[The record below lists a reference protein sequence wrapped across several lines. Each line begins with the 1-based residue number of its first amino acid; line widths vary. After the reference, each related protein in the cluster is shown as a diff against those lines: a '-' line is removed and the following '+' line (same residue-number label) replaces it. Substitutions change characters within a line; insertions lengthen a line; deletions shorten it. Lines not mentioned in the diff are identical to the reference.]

1 MEKQRK
7 EMAVWSDPWLL
18 FIAIALALLGVVMIY
33 SSTHNLA
40 QERMH
45 DAYFFLKKHM
55 LSLFAGCVALYLT
68 TVIPLEK
75 MRMLV
80 IPLLL
85 GVFGLLVLVLVPGF
99 GVRAGGAIRWIKVA
113 GIRLGQP
120 AELAKLAVIFYLA
133 SSLARKQ
140 DRIEHFMVGFV
151 PNVIIVGAIVG
162 LLMLQPDFG
171 TSMMLLTIMGIMMF
185 VGRVPIQYLLGS
197 AMLALPAVYL
207 ALIWSPYRWKRIMS
221 FLDPMA
227 KENIQDGAYQL
238 VQSLKAFASGGLW
251 GLGVGHGKQKLG
263 YLPEAHTD
271 FIFAVVGEELGLIGV
286 LFVIG
291 GILFLIYRGF
301 RISQRTPVLFYRF
314 LALGLTCMI
323 GVQTLINMGVVM
335 GSLPTK
341 GMPMPFISFARSSLI
356 VVLAAIGVLL
366 QIEHDTQQK
375 QLKQLL
381 SQRSKKA
388 GQTQQTKKR
397 APKQANPTKD
407 LRAPA

>member
-7 EMAVWSDPWLL
+7 EMAIWSDPWLL

-68 TVIPLEK
+68 TIIPLEK

-99 GVRAGGAIRWIKVA
+99 GVRAGGAIRWIKIA

-366 QIEHDTQQK
+366 QIEYDTQQK

-381 SQRSKKA
+381 SQRSKKT
-388 GQTQQTKKR
+388 GQTQKAKKR
-397 APKQANPTKD
+397 APKQANATKD

>member
-1 MEKQRK
+1 
-7 EMAVWSDPWLL
+7 
-18 FIAIALALLGVVMIY
+18 
-33 SSTHNLA
+33 
-40 QERMH
+40 
-45 DAYFFLKKHM
+45 
-55 LSLFAGCVALYLT
+55 
-68 TVIPLEK
+68 
-75 MRMLV
+75 
-80 IPLLL
+80 
-85 GVFGLLVLVLVPGF
+85 
-99 GVRAGGAIRWIKVA
+99 
-113 GIRLGQP
+113 
-120 AELAKLAVIFYLA
+120 
-133 SSLARKQ
+133 
-140 DRIEHFMVGFV
+140 
-151 PNVIIVGAIVG
+151 
-162 LLMLQPDFG
+162 
-171 TSMMLLTIMGIMMF
+171 MF

-366 QIEHDTQQK
+366 QIEYDTQQK

-381 SQRSKKA
+381 SQRSKKT
-388 GQTQQTKKR
+388 GQTQKAKKR
-397 APKQANPTKD
+397 APKQANATKD

>member
-7 EMAVWSDPWLL
+7 EMAIWSDPWLL

-68 TVIPLEK
+68 TIIPLEK

-99 GVRAGGAIRWIKVA
+99 GVRAGGAIRWIKIA

-151 PNVIIVGAIVG
+151 PNVIIVGAIVIR
-162 LLMLQPDFG
+162 MRI
-171 TSMMLLTIMGIMMF
+171 TSII
-185 VGRVPIQYLLGS
+185 I
-197 AMLALPAVYL
+197 
-207 ALIWSPYRWKRIMS
+207 
-221 FLDPMA
+221 
-227 KENIQDGAYQL
+227 
-238 VQSLKAFASGGLW
+238 
-251 GLGVGHGKQKLG
+251 
-263 YLPEAHTD
+263 
-271 FIFAVVGEELGLIGV
+271 
-286 LFVIG
+286 
-291 GILFLIYRGF
+291 
-301 RISQRTPVLFYRF
+301 
-314 LALGLTCMI
+314 
-323 GVQTLINMGVVM
+323 
-335 GSLPTK
+335 
-341 GMPMPFISFARSSLI
+341 
-356 VVLAAIGVLL
+356 
-366 QIEHDTQQK
+366 
-375 QLKQLL
+375 
-381 SQRSKKA
+381 KKA
-388 GQTQQTKKR
+388 Y
-397 APKQANPTKD
+397 A
-407 LRAPA
+407 